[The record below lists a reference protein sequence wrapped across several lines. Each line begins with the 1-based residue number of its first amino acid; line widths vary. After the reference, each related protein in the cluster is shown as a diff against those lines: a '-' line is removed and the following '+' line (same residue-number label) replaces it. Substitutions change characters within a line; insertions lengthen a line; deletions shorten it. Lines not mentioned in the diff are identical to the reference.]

1 MSKLRRTGGTFNV
14 PHATPAVINSLW
26 FINLLCT
33 ADHIVVA
40 TDPGYDPNVD
50 LNLAIKRAQMLG
62 KLTVGLKL
70 ETKTTEVYYE
80 TQRLR

>member
-14 PHATPAVINSLW
+14 THATPAVIGSLW
-26 FINLLCT
+26 FINLLGT
-33 ADHIVVA
+33 AGRVVVV
-40 TDPGYDPNVD
+40 TDQSYDPKGD

-70 ETKTTEVYYE
+70 ETKTTEEYYE
-80 TQRLR
+80 TQ